1 MITFV
6 LRHSMNFSLKLKELR
21 ESKGLSQA
29 KLAHDLN
36 VSVGCVGMWESTK
49 QIPPATRLIEIAD
62 FFEVSVDEL
71 LGRETEK
78 SLRAYDQHELTDR
91 QQVDLLKMY
100 KLLTEIQKAQV
111 FGYVLALLEEAGVN
125 VKSVLGH

>member
-1 MITFV
+1 MLKNLKN
-6 LRHSMNFSLKLKELR
+6 LRKELN
-21 ESKGLSQA
+21 LSQTQIA
-29 KLAHDLN
+29 EKLHISQQTYSDYENCKTEPAGEMLI
-36 VSVGCVGMWESTK
+36 
-49 QIPPATRLIEIAD
+49 QIDD

>member
-1 MITFV
+1 MRGEKKITQAQ
-6 LRHSMNFSLKLKELR
+6 LAQAINLSRSCISM
-21 ESKGLSQA
+21 
-29 KLAHDLN
+29 
-36 VSVGCVGMWESTK
+36 
-49 QIPPATRLIEIAD
+49 IEIGKNEPTATTLIAYAKYFGVSAD
-62 FFEVSVDEL
+62 YL
-71 LGRETEK
+71 LGLEDDFGVKEAEK

-111 FGYVLALLEEAGVN
+111 FGYVLALLEEAGVD

>member
-1 MITFV
+1 MLKNLKN
-6 LRHSMNFSLKLKELR
+6 LRKELN
-21 ESKGLSQA
+21 LSQTQIA
-29 KLAHDLN
+29 EKLHISQQTYSDYEN
-36 VSVGCVGMWESTK
+36 CKTE
-49 QIPPATRLIEIAD
+49 PAGEMLIQIAD

>member
-1 MITFV
+1 MLGLEDDFGV
-6 LRHSMNFSLKLKELR
+6 KE
-21 ESKGLSQA
+21 A
-29 KLAHDLN
+29 
-36 VSVGCVGMWESTK
+36 
-49 QIPPATRLIEIAD
+49 
-62 FFEVSVDEL
+62 
-71 LGRETEK
+71 EK
-78 SLRAYDQHELTDR
+78 ILRAYDQHELTDR